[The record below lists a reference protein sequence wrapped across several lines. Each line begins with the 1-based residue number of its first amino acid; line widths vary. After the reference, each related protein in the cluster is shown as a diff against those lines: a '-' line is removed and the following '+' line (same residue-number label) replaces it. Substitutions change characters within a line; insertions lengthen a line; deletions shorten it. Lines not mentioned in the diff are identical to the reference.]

1 MNSNTLIDPRQAE
14 EAGEIIGADGNNT
27 PHLVFE
33 VDSQPYACPI
43 NKIQHLARFIDV
55 SLRPSPAGHPAW
67 EVGRLVTEMDAE
79 GIPVVSLRALWGL
92 PRLSETADLAR
103 KAVLIVTIA
112 GQEHVLLVD
121 NCRCVLPQLPSSGT
135 RFHLSSALQSASGRS
150 FKLATPW
157 QHSLLV
163 VLELDKLLG
172 AAPQSVSDPLPDK

>member
-1 MNSNTLIDPRQAE
+1 MNSNTLIDIPGAE
-14 EAGEIIGADGNNT
+14 AAGEIVGTDSNDT

-33 VDSQPYACPI
+33 VDSEPYACPI

-55 SLRPSPAGHPAW
+55 SLQPSPAGHPAW
-67 EVGRLVTEMDAE
+67 EVGRLATETDAE

-92 PRLSETADLAR
+92 PRLRETANQAR
-103 KAVLIVTIA
+103 QAILIVTIS
-112 GQEHVLLVD
+112 GREHVLLVD
-121 NCRCVLPQLPSSGT
+121 NCRCVLPQLPSSRT

-157 QHSLLV
+157 EHSLLV

-172 AAPQSVSDPLPDK
+172 AAPQSVSAPLPDK